1 MESIKVKV
9 NGKEI
14 SYPLK
19 LMIGIVVLMLVSV
32 VFIFIGVLLSIII
45 GIVFFWVVIIIGFVI
60 VMLIVGLI
68 AEFVNIIRKQ
78 IKR

>member
-14 SYPLK
+14 SYPIQ
-19 LMIGIVVLMLVSV
+19 LMVGIVVLMLVSV
-32 VFIFIGVLLSIII
+32 VFIFIAAILSIMI
-45 GIVFFWVVIIIGFVI
+45 GVVFFWVVIIIGFVM

-68 AEFVNIIRKQ
+68 TEFVNIIRKQ